1 MDSNLS
7 LGIDVGSETAKIA
20 IINKEGNLIEKR
32 YLKHFGKPGEIVSSL
47 LKEIFSVYKNLKIC
61 FTGVSGR
68 FIAKKVSAPYVNEIV
83 SQATATSFLYPQVRT
98 IIEIGGEDSKLIFL
112 DSGGRIKDFSLNS
125 ICAAGTGSFLEQQAE
140 RLGLS
145 IEEFSE
151 LATKSSRPSK
161 IAGRC
166 SVFAKSDMIHLQ
178 QIATPIEDIIAGL
191 CFALARNF
199 KATMF
204 KGRAVEPLVA
214 FQGGVAAN
222 NGMLKAF
229 KKILRINEILVPEH
243 FEVTGAI
250 GAALKGFSEEVY
262 LNEKIIEKLS
272 EIKTEIEYGLPP
284 LKPPKTS
291 YSELPSPSYF
301 KAPLL
306 CNSGS
311 PSPYYFEASSLC
323 HSEPPPSCYSERS
336 EESPLSFQEI
346 PRGIEPLGMTKNE
359 CHSERS
365 KKSPTSAYLGIDIG
379 SVSTNIVLLD
389 EEGNLIIKKYLP
401 TAGKPIDAVKK
412 GFREIVEEFP
422 SINIK
427 GVGVTGS
434 GRYMIADFVGADVIK
449 NEITAHA
456 RGAVH
461 YDPTVDTIFEIGGQ
475 DSKYIYLKDGKVID
489 FEMNKACAAG
499 TGSFIEEQAD
509 KLGITLE
516 EFQNLA
522 FSSEKPCRLGE
533 RCTVFMENSLVINLH
548 KGAKKEDIV
557 AGLCYSIVE
566 NYINR
571 VVAGKSIGRKIFFQG
586 GVAFNK
592 AVTSA
597 FENFLKS
604 KIRDSFELIIP
615 PNHEVMGAIGAAL
628 IAKDMMKNGKVSKF
642 KGFTLKDKDYKISSF
657 ECKGCPN
664 YCEINRVKVQGE
676 ENYLF
681 YGGRCEKY
689 EKQDYLNINLV
700 NPVNIREDLLWKAH
714 KEYEE
719 RYGNRKAPTI
729 GIPYIFY
736 FLEQLPFWSTLLWE
750 LGFNVKVSEKTNK
763 EIINKGVEKVLSE
776 ACFPLKVAYGHIA
789 DLIEKG
795 VDLIFLPS
803 FINLNLHDEYE
814 RGLACPL
821 VQTIPYVSRGMFK
834 EAKIIIPRI
843 DFSRGFDYLKKELQN
858 VFKGIIHLKN
868 LDTKIDIAREK
879 QKEFVTKLQKEG
891 LKLLES
897 SKEKTLG
904 QVATVVIVGRAYN
917 SFDKAVSLDISG
929 KLTKMGVLSIPFDM
943 LPFDNIN
950 IKDTWSNL
958 YWRSGQRIIRA
969 TKFIQKSESL
979 YPVFITNFS
988 CGPDSFIINY
998 FKEEIG
1004 QHPCLILEIDE
1015 HSADAGIVTRLEAF
1029 IDSIKSRKDDKTI
1042 EKSVF
1047 LPLLSKSS
1055 NSDLSKRTIFI
1066 PRMSDHAFAL
1076 KAAFNYCGIEA
1087 EVMPPSDKTSI
1098 ELARKHVCGGECF
1111 PYVVTLGDML
1121 KIVYS
1126 KDFNP
1131 DKTAFFMPSGAGPCR
1146 FGQYNI
1152 SHRMMLKKL
1161 GFENVPVYSPQQD
1174 AQFYRDLNIA
1184 GGEFSL
1190 RAWQGVVAYGILT
1203 KLLLQC
1209 RPYEKNKGETEDLY
1223 KKYLN
1228 KIYEVLKSKNGD
1240 FDTLLKNMRKDFEN
1254 IPKYKDKKPLIGIVG
1269 EIFVRSHA
1277 FSNENLIKRL
1287 ESLGAEVYLT
1297 PLEEWIHYVNK
1308 IALRKALIKKDKS
1321 AIIKILI
1328 NKFFQWRVEKKFL
1341 KNFKGELKF
1350 IKEPSIKEIF
1360 NFASPYVPDSFEGE
1374 TVLSI
1379 GKSIDLIKKG
1389 ASGLINTMPFGC
1401 MPGAIVTALLRF
1413 IQRDYNIPV
1422 VSLAFDGLN
1431 STVNELWLEAFIETI
1446 KNKGGGE

>member
-20 IINKEGNLIEKR
+20 IINKEGHLIEKR
-32 YLKHFGKPGEIVSSL
+32 YLKHFGKPGEIVSVL
-47 LKEIFSVYKNLKIC
+47 LKEIFSIYKNLRIC

-83 SQATATSFLYPQVRT
+83 SQATATFFFYPQVRT

-112 DSGGRIKDFSLNS
+112 DIGGRIKDFSLNS

-151 LATKSSRPSK
+151 LATKSSRTSK

-204 KGRAVEPLVA
+204 KGREIEPVVA

-222 NGMLKAF
+222 KGMIKAF
-229 KKILRINEILVPEH
+229 KKILGINEILVPEH

-250 GAALKGFSEEVY
+250 GAALKGFSGEIY
-262 LNEKIIEKLS
+262 LNEKVIEKLC

-284 LKPPKTS
+284 LKPPKIS
-291 YSELPSPSYF
+291 YEPPSHFHSEPPSHFHSELPSHFHSEL
-301 KAPLL
+301 PLL
-306 CNSGS
+306 C
-311 PSPYYFEASSLC
+311 
-323 HSEPPPSCYSERS
+323 HSERS
-336 EESPLSFQEI
+336 EESP
-346 PRGIEPLGMTKNE
+346 P
-359 CHSERS
+359 
-365 KKSPTSAYLGIDIG
+365 SAYLGIDIG

-389 EEGNLIIKKYLP
+389 EEGNLLIKKYLP
-401 TAGKPIDAVKK
+401 TAGKPIDAVKR
-412 GFREIVEEFP
+412 GLTEISEKFP
-422 SINIK
+422 SIVIK

-434 GRYMIADFVGADVIK
+434 GRYMIADFVGADVVK

-475 DSKYIYLKDGKVID
+475 DSKYIRLRDCKVID

-509 KLGITLE
+509 KLGVTLE

-571 VVAGKSIGRKIFFQG
+571 VVSGKSIGRKVFFQG

-592 AVTSA
+592 AVISA

-604 KIRDSFELIIP
+604 KIGDSFELIIP
-615 PNHEVMGAIGAAL
+615 PNHEVMGAIGAAI
-628 IAKDMMKNGKVSKF
+628 IAKDVMKNGKVSKF
-642 KGFTLKDKDYKISSF
+642 KGFVIKDKEYKISSF
-657 ECKGCPN
+657 ECKSCAN

-676 ENYLF
+676 ESYLF

-689 EKQDYLNINLV
+689 EKKDAKNIDLV
-700 NPVNIREDLLWKAH
+700 DPVSIREKLLWKVH

-719 RYGNRKAPTI
+719 KYNNRKAPTI
-729 GIPYIFY
+729 GIPYVFY

-750 LGFNVKVSEKTNK
+750 LGFNVKVSGKTNK
-763 EIINKGVEKVLSE
+763 EIINKGTEKVLSE
-776 ACFPLKVAYGHIA
+776 ACFPLKVAYGHIV
-789 DLIEKG
+789 DLVEKG

-803 FINLNLHDEYE
+803 FINLNLYDEYE

-834 EAKIIIPRI
+834 KEKIKIIIPRI

-858 VFKGIIHLKN
+858 VFKEIVHLKN

-891 LKLLES
+891 LKLLEL

-904 QVATVVIVGRAYN
+904 QVATAVIIGRAYN

-929 KLTKMGVLSIPFDM
+929 KLTKIGVLPIPFDM
-943 LPFDNIN
+943 LPFENIN

-958 YWRSGQRIIRA
+958 YWRSGQRIIKA
-969 TKFIQKSESL
+969 TKFIQKLDSL

-998 FKEEIG
+998 FKEEMG
-1004 QHPCLILEIDE
+1004 QHPYLILEIDE

-1042 EKSVF
+1042 EKPIF

-1076 KAAFNYCGIEA
+1076 KAAFNYCGIDA

-1131 DKTAFFMPSGAGPCR
+1131 EKTAFFMPSGAGPCR

-1174 AQFYRDLNIA
+1174 AQFYKDLNIA

-1190 RAWQGVVAYGILT
+1190 RSWQGIVAYGILT

-1209 RPYEKNKGETEDLY
+1209 RPYEKNKGETEALY
-1223 KKYLN
+1223 EQYLQ
-1228 KIYEVLKSKNGD
+1228 KIFEALKSKNVD

-1287 ESLGAEVYLT
+1287 ESLGVEVYLT
-1297 PLEEWIHYVNK
+1297 PIEEWIHYVNK
-1308 IALRKALIKKDKS
+1308 IAFRKALIKKDKS

-1341 KNFKGELKF
+1341 KNFKGELNF

-1360 NFASPYVPDSFEGE
+1360 KFASPYVPDSFEGE

-1401 MPGAIVTALLRF
+1401 MPGAIVTSLLRF

-1422 VSLAFDGLN
+1422 VSLAFDGIN
-1431 STVNELWLEAFIETI
+1431 STVNELWFEAFIETI
-1446 KNKGGGE
+1446 KNKGGE